1 MKKFLIAL
9 LVGLLAASGA
19 EAEGKKITAAAD
31 PWPPFIDPRS
41 PTQGLSMEILRAAV
55 GPQGYEVEL
64 HFMPWSQV
72 EERVTAGEIDVIPH
86 TWTTEER
93 RKHLLFSEP
102 YAVNEVKFV
111 KRKGDPFEY
120 EGIESL
126 SGKTVG
132 IVRGYG
138 YPETFKGA
146 TNFRRRE
153 ANDTLS
159 NVKRL
164 VFGLVDL
171 TLEDRIVLVDT
182 LRKSDPALLDEIE
195 LTKNSLSTQTL
206 SVSCALVNPRCQEI
220 IDAFNRG
227 FEEIKANGTLERIL
241 AGYRLK

>member
-1 MKKFLIAL
+1 MKCVSIRRASWWSS
-9 LVGLLAASGA
+9 AAA
-19 EAEGKKITAAAD
+19 EA
-31 PWPPFIDPRS
+31 
-41 PTQGLSMEILRAAV
+41 
-55 GPQGYEVEL
+55 
-64 HFMPWSQV
+64 
-72 EERVTAGEIDVIPH
+72 
-86 TWTTEER
+86 
-93 RKHLLFSEP
+93 
-102 YAVNEVKFV
+102 
-111 KRKGDPFEY
+111 
-120 EGIESL
+120 
-126 SGKTVG
+126 
-132 IVRGYG
+132 
-138 YPETFKGA
+138 FKGA

-206 SVSCALVNPRCQEI
+206 SISCAIVNPRCQEI

-227 FEEIKANGTLERIL
+227 LEEIKADGTLDRVL